1 MPFLLRVLGFTVIGL
16 GVGMISRLVYHMG
29 AMTMGKKDLAWPRQP
44 DKDER
49 KSEA

>member
-29 AMTMGKKDLAWPRQP
+29 AMTMGKEDLAWPRQP